1 MLSHVFSHDGDAY
14 EVSFQRMDGQWFAAL
29 RRQGDEVGQPLR
41 AFAEDEV
48 GAFSDQAIRVGYISL
63 AQWLAKHG
71 NGPNAAINSAPCED
85 ETAGLVV
92 IRDKAAPCLNRE
104 AHELIGRDMQEMY
117 ADVLEEPLPDNL
129 LALLAVTK
137 GA

>member
-29 RRQGDEVGQPLR
+29 GREGDEIGQPLR

-48 GAFSDQAIRVGYISL
+48 GPLSDQAIRVGYISL

-71 NGPNAAINSAPCED
+71 NGPAAARNAALSEVEITGS
-85 ETAGLVV
+85 VV
-92 IRDKAAPCLNRE
+92 IRDKAAPCLNQE
-104 AHELIGRDMQEMY
+104 AHELIGREMQEMY
-117 ADVLEEPLPDNL
+117 ADLLEEPLPDNMM
-129 LALLAVTK
+129 ALLAAGK
-137 GA
+137 GE